1 MSPGNAVYQAAL
13 SGFKQFPN
21 PNMLQ
26 LQQQQYNKM
35 VLATTGVRGRGVRTV
50 IPGQR
55 FQGMPSFPNTLPNQT
70 SGGMLKTNVY
80 NIIQFV

>member
-1 MSPGNAVYQAAL
+1 MSPGNAVYQAAM

-35 VLATTGVRGRGVRTV
+35 VLASGVRARSRNVL
-50 IPGQR
+50 PGQR
-55 FQGMPSFPNTLPNQT
+55 FPGMVPSFPTALPNQT
-70 SGGMLKTNVY
+70 SGGL
-80 NIIQFV
+80 